1 MDKNFHDDEMMDYIA
16 DFEDALRE
24 VLDELPEFHDLMDY
38 LNKCHG
44 NVSIFMGVQV
54 SGESP
59 DTYREC
65 GRKKKGKKG
74 LIKNVPLKFEFN
86 AKDKKFLKS
95 LRIDSDC

>member
-1 MDKNFHDDEMMDYIA
+1 MAKDFHDDEMMDYIA

-38 LNKCHG
+38 LDRRHG

-54 SGESP
+54 SGDEP
-59 DTYREC
+59 A
-65 GRKKKGKKG
+65 RKKKGKKG